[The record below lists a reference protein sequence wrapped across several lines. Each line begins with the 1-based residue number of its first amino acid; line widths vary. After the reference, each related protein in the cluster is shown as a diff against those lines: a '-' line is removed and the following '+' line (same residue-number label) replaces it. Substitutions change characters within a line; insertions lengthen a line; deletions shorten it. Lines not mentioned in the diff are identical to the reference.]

1 MHRLIALGAVVLAL
15 TGFVMMAPYIPAA
28 PTAKVHVA
36 RGVAHVVVQ
45 WSDSV
50 TTTVRSEVRR
60 RGILADTTLGGA
72 KRDTTWQTRGYVSG
86 SLARFEDPSV
96 VFGRT
101 YRYAVRDS
109 IGGVAFS
116 GWSDSVSV
124 TVPTRKF

>member
-1 MHRLIALGAVVLAL
+1 MRRLIALGAVVLAL
-15 TGFVMMAPYIPAA
+15 TGFVMLAPYIPAA

-36 RGVAHVVVQ
+36 RGTPTVVVA
-45 WSDSV
+45 WADS

-60 RGILADTTLGGA
+60 RGILADTTLGGR
-72 KRDTTWQTRGYVSG
+72 KSDTTWQGRGYVG
-86 SLARFEDPSV
+86 GGLARFEDPSV

-109 IGGVAFS
+109 ISGVVFS

-124 TVPTRKF
+124 TVPTRKY